1 MPRKRT
7 AGRRRPRGEGSVY
20 EVKSEGRWRGSVSVT
35 EPDGRRR
42 RLVVSGETS
51 EEARAKLAEAKKA
64 VDSGAR
70 ELHGRLTV
78 NGYLKGW
85 LAGHHGQVR
94 ASTWLARQGHIKNYI
109 EPAIGRITI
118 RMLTP
123 SDVER
128 MTADMVGRG
137 LSPRTAAHART
148 TLRLALR
155 DAERDALVTRN
166 VAALARP
173 PKVSRPEMQVLDGE
187 QTRWLLAFSQ
197 DDRWHPLWQVLAGSG
212 LRIGE
217 ALGLTWDDIDFD
229 QATVTVRRS
238 LAKIG
243 PGEWGLT
250 EQKTSRSR
258 RTVPIPV
265 TTVRAMREAK
275 DRQDAERAGAGRDW
289 QKHPE
294 GQPVFVNEYGRRF
307 EPTSA
312 NRQLDLALKRAGLPH
327 IRLHDLRHG
336 YASALLTEGV
346 PLLTVSRLLGH
357 SSIVIT
363 SDTYAHLTQSMTR
376 DAAAAMGRVLGEGPE

>member
-20 EVKSEGRWRGSVSVT
+20 EVKSEGRWRGSVSIT

-51 EEARAKLAEAKKA
+51 EEARAKLDEAKKA
-64 VDSGAR
+64 VESGAR
-70 ELHGRLTV
+70 ELNGRLTV
-78 NGYLKGW
+78 SGYLKRW
-85 LAGHHGQVR
+85 LAGHRGQVR

-109 EPAIGRITI
+109 DPAIGRIAM
-118 RMLTP
+118 RKLTP

-128 MTADMVGRG
+128 MTTDMVGRG
-137 LSPRTAAHART
+137 LSPRTATHART

-166 VAALARP
+166 AAALARP
-173 PKVSRPEMQVLDGE
+173 PKVGRPEMQVLDAE
-187 QTRWLLAFSQ
+187 QTRRLLAFSQ
-197 DDRWHPLWQVLAGSG
+197 DDRWHTLWQVLVGSG

-217 ALGLTWDDIDFD
+217 ALGLTWNDIDFD

-238 LAKIG
+238 LAKTG

-250 EQKTSRSR
+250 EPKTSRSR
-258 RTVPIPV
+258 RTVPIPA
-265 TTVRAMREAK
+265 TTVRALRQAK
-275 DRQDAERAGAGRDW
+275 DRQDAERSVAGRDW
-289 QKHPE
+289 QEHPE
-294 GQPVFVNEYGRRF
+294 GQPVFVDEVGQRF
-307 EPTSA
+307 KPTKT
-312 NRQLDLALKRAGLPH
+312 NHQLNLALRRAGLPH

-363 SDTYAHLTQSMTR
+363 SDTYAHITQAMTR
-376 DAAAAMGRVLGEGPE
+376 DAATAMDRVLSGTAE

>member
-20 EVKSEGRWRGSVSVT
+20 EVRSEGRWRGSVSVT

-42 RLVVSGETS
+42 RLVVSGDTS
-51 EEARAKLAEAKKA
+51 DEAREKLAEAKKA
-64 VDSGAR
+64 VEAGAR

-78 NGYLKGW
+78 SSYLQRW
-85 LAGHHGQVR
+85 LAQHRGQVR

-109 EPAIGRITI
+109 DPAIGRITM
-118 RMLTP
+118 RKLTP

-128 MTADMVGRG
+128 MTSDMVSRG

-155 DAERDALVTRN
+155 DAERDSLVTRN

-187 QTRWLLAFSQ
+187 QTRRLLAFTQ

-212 LRIGE
+212 LRLGE
-217 ALGLTWDDIDFD
+217 ALGLTWDDVDFD
-229 QATVTVRRS
+229 DATIAVRRS
-238 LAKIG
+238 LAKVAA
-243 PGEWGLT
+243 GEWGLT
-250 EQKTSRSR
+250 EPKTSRSR
-258 RTVPIPV
+258 RIVPIPA
-265 TTVRAMREAK
+265 TTVRALREAK

-289 QKHPE
+289 QEHPE
-294 GQPVFVNEYGRRF
+294 GQPVFADGYGRRF
-307 EPTSA
+307 EPTYA
-312 NRQLDLALKRAGLPH
+312 NRQLHLTLKRAGLPH

-376 DAAAAMGRVLGEGPE
+376 DAAAAMGRVLGEGPG

>member
-20 EVKSEGRWRGSVSVT
+20 EVKSEGRWRGSVSIT

-78 NGYLKGW
+78 GSYLKSW
-85 LAGHHGQVR
+85 LTGHRGQVR
-94 ASTWLARQGHIKNYI
+94 MSTWLARQGHINNYI
-109 EPAIGRITI
+109 DPAIGRITM
-118 RMLTP
+118 RKLAP

-128 MTADMVGRG
+128 MTSDMVARG
-137 LSPRTAAHART
+137 LLPRTAAHART

-187 QTRWLLAFSQ
+187 QTRRLLAFSQ

-217 ALGLTWDDIDFD
+217 ALALTWDDIDFD
-229 QATVTVRRS
+229 QAAVSVRRS
-238 LAKIG
+238 LAKTG
-243 PGEWGLT
+243 PREWGLT
-250 EQKTSRSR
+250 EPKTARSR
-258 RTVPIPV
+258 RTVPIPA
-265 TTVRAMREAK
+265 TTVRALREARA
-275 DRQDAERAGAGRDW
+275 RQDAERAAAGRDW
-289 QKHPE
+289 EEHPE
-294 GQPVFVNEYGRRF
+294 GQPVFVDEHGRRF
-307 EPTSA
+307 KSSST
-312 NRQLDLALKRAGLPH
+312 NQQLDLALKRAGLPH
-327 IRLHDLRHG
+327 VRLHDLRHG
-336 YASALLTEGV
+336 YASALLAEGV